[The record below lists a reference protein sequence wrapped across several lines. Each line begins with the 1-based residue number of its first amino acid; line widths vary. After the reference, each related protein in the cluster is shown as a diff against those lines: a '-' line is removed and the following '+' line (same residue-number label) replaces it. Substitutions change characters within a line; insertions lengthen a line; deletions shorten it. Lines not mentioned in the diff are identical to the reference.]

1 MSEAPLTDW
10 FAAIYAQAVPTV
22 AVLLGQ
28 LRRDGQR
35 LEDFVFVVAVT
46 TDESARFFVDQLGD
60 GPLDAGVPGFVGAVP
75 KARVARALRMMGAE
89 AFADD
94 TEKPLEDGFMR
105 VLVTAKG
112 TMNCADIPSL
122 PAMSPGGSA

>member
-1 MSEAPLTDW
+1 MSEAPLTEW
-10 FAAIYAQAVPTV
+10 FASIYAQAVPTV

-46 TDESARFFVDQLGD
+46 TDEAARFFVDQLGD
-60 GPLDAGVPGFVGAVP
+60 GPLDAGVPGFVGAIP
-75 KARVARALRMMGAE
+75 KARVARALRMMGADG
-89 AFADD
+89 FGDD
-94 TEKPLEDGFMR
+94 TEKPLEEGFMR

-112 TMNCADIPSL
+112 NMSCADIPSL